1 MRGPGRDTGRTT
13 RVGSEVAAARRE
25 ARRLI
30 AFERHY
36 SCSGCGHEYRSW
48 SRLPACPDCGEP
60 FPIAV
65 IRRAAIAD

>member
-1 MRGPGRDTGRTT
+1 
-13 RVGSEVAAARRE
+13 
-25 ARRLI
+25 LI